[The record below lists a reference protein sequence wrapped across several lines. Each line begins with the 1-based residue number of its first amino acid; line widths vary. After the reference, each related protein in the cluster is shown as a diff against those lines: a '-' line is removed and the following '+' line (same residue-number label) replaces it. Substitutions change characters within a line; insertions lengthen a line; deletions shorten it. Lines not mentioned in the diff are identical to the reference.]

1 MFPGSMDY
9 KFENQIFK
17 ELFNSFLHI
26 LSVKEKVFPTLALLF
41 LVSPPEF
48 SNKLKEKDNIL
59 TRKVDAYV
67 AKISFQNSVVNH

>member
-1 MFPGSMDY
+1 MKT
-9 KFENQIFK
+9 KFLKNYSI
-17 ELFNSFLHI
+17 LSYIL
-26 LSVKEKVFPTLALLF
+26 LSVKEKVFPTLALPF

-48 SNKLKEKDNIL
+48 SNKLKEKDDIL